1 MPALTVEYKT
11 EAERLILEAAI
22 AYATTLQ
29 TAAMTAPGG
38 SVLDL
43 CEQIAVGPGKA
54 FLRETLEHAV
64 QGRIEDADKKGGSRG
79 PARDATGLVGTK
91 GRTDAP

>member
-11 EAERLILEAAI
+11 ESERLLLEAAI

-29 TAAMTAPGG
+29 TAAITAPGG
-38 SVLDL
+38 SVLDI
-43 CEQIAVGPGKA
+43 CEHVAVEKGKA
-54 FLRETLEHAV
+54 FLRQSLEQV
-64 QGRIEDADKKGGSRG
+64 LQGRIEELDKKGGSRG
-79 PARDATGLVGTK
+79 PVRTVTRPVGTK